1 MKNLL
6 ILIITIFALCG
17 CVENSQINTPNQK
30 CTQLNIPKRECN
42 KVKSNFGKIYN
53 VVEIDSCEYLVKH
66 SNTYYG
72 HDVISITHKGNCKY
86 CRERN
91 RQMVKDI
98 LTAIDYE

>member
-6 ILIITIFALCG
+6 ILIIAIFAFCS
-17 CVENSQINTPNQK
+17 CVENSQANM
-30 CTQLNIPKRECN
+30 PKQEYK
-42 KVKSNFGKIYN
+42 KVTSNFGKTYN

-66 SNTYYG
+66 TLFTDEHG
-72 HDVISITHKGNCKY
+72 IKRDIISITHKGNCKY

-91 RQMVKDI
+91 RQMIKDI

>member
-6 ILIITIFALCG
+6 ILIIAIFALCG
-17 CVENSQINTPNQK
+17 CVENSQV
-30 CTQLNIPKRECN
+30 NIPKQECK
-42 KVKSNFGKIYN
+42 KVTSNFGKTYN
-53 VVEIDSCEYLVKH
+53 VIEIDSCEYLVKH

-91 RQMVKDI
+91 RQMIKDI

>member
-6 ILIITIFALCG
+6 ILIITIFILCS
-17 CVENSQINTPNQK
+17 CVENNAQTRRSNQ
-30 CTQLNIPKRECN
+30 ECN
-42 KVKSNFGKIYN
+42 KVTSNFGKTYN
-53 VVEIDSCEYLVKH
+53 IVEIDSCEYLVNH

-86 CRERN
+86 CQKRSREMIKN
-91 RQMVKDI
+91 I

>member
-6 ILIITIFALCG
+6 ILIITIFALCS
-17 CVENSQINTPNQK
+17 CIENNTQTRRSNQ
-30 CTQLNIPKRECN
+30 ECS
-42 KVKSNFGKIYN
+42 KVTSNFGNTYN
-53 VVEIDSCEYLVKH
+53 IVEIDSCEYLVKH
-66 SNTYYG
+66 SNTHFG

-91 RQMVKDI
+91 RQIIKDI